1 LSGEKLSIHE
11 LRKLEEIVN
20 AVLDNFPEEVERI
33 TQAIKEAALAHFE
46 NALDRLFLAGF
57 IQNIIADYFGDKLVE
72 DVLIISFEEVKEESL
87 H

>member
-1 LSGEKLSIHE
+1 MSGEKLNIHE

-33 TQAIKEAALAHFE
+33 TQAIKKATLVHFE

-57 IQNIIADYFGDKLVE
+57 IA
-72 DVLIISFEEVKEESL
+72 
-87 H
+87 

>member
-1 LSGEKLSIHE
+1 MSGEKLNIRE

-20 AVLDNFPEEVERI
+20 AVLDNFSEEVERI
-33 TQAIKEAALAHFE
+33 TQAIKEATLAHFE

>member
-1 LSGEKLSIHE
+1 
-11 LRKLEEIVN
+11 LEEIVN
-20 AVLDNFPEEVERI
+20 EIVNAILDNFPEEVERI
-33 TQAIKEAALAHFE
+33 TQAIKEATLAHFK